1 MPSTRPSITNNP
13 LPNHNFRKGT
23 RINCLMTE
31 EESIEDP
38 SDLIYDLLE
47 CFMMT
52 WEELIDRTSTTAT
65 GYDMWNEEVPK
76 PKNYQT
82 PTNRRRHFKPQS
94 SYQIPTNKGR
104 HFKSQENNQTLT
116 NGGRHFEP
124 QFSDSTSTNR
134 GRHFKP
140 QDTDPNDP
148 TKIVHI
154 TKGETLQT
162 PTFRDRKPSRSL
174 E

>member
-1 MPSTRPSITNNP
+1 
-13 LPNHNFRKGT
+13 
-23 RINCLMTE
+23 MTE
-31 EESIEDP
+31 KESIEDP
-38 SDLIYDLLE
+38 SNLIYDLLE

-65 GYDMWNEEVPK
+65 RYDIWNEEVPET
-76 PKNYQT
+76 KNYST
-82 PTNRRRHFKPQS
+82 LINERRNFKPQV
-94 SYQIPTNKGR
+94 
-104 HFKSQENNQTLT
+104 NNQTLT

-124 QFSDSTSTNR
+124 QFSDSTSTNG

-162 PTFRDRKPSRSL
+162 PTFRDRKPSRSP